1 MAKTEHNSKA
11 VPRKLPQGYM
21 HESAELSENSSSVLF
36 CIYSFLSNRT
46 NEGSKAS
53 VMLGFLFNERECRE
67 LDYVLR
73 KELDE
78 MLFDL
83 NDKRI
88 DADIKGAIE
97 SRYKVIF
104 RMYARVASPKE
115 ISRYARNRTI
125 R

>member
-1 MAKTEHNSKA
+1 MHWPGPKLKLKA
-11 VPRKLPQGYM
+11 GRVSILFFLTSLIERG
-21 HESAELSENSSSVLF
+21 SSV
-36 CIYSFLSNRT
+36 S
-46 NEGSKAS
+46 
-53 VMLGFLFNERECRE
+53 MLGFLFNERECRE

-88 DADIKGAIE
+88 DADIKVAIE

-104 RMYARVASPKE
+104 RMYARLASPRE
-115 ISRYARNRTI
+115 ISKYARNRMQH
-125 R
+125 

>member
-1 MAKTEHNSKA
+1 MAKSEHNSKA
-11 VPRKLPQGYM
+11 VGWR
-21 HESAELSENSSSVLF
+21 A
-36 CIYSFLSNRT
+36 
-46 NEGSKAS
+46 NEGFSWPLLS
-53 VMLGFLFNERECRE
+53 ILLLVPLISTVERGLDGCMLGFLFNDRECRE

-88 DADIKGAIE
+88 DQEIKGAIE

-104 RMYARVASPKE
+104 RMYARLATPKE
-115 ISRYARNRTI
+115 ISKYARNRNYQAQKK
-125 R
+125 